1 MWYNNYIKLKGEMFM
16 KIKSIVAYEIIDS
29 RGNPTVECEVTLI
42 DGTTAR
48 ACVPSGASTGEREA
62 LELRDGGT
70 RFHGKGVIKACENV
84 NKIIAKKLVGMD
96 ASKQSLIDQTMI
108 DLDGTEF
115 KTKLGANAM
124 LSVSL
129 AVARANA
136 KSKNKELYQT
146 LGKGATLPL
155 PMMNIINGGAHADS
169 NVDFQEYM
177 IVPIGAKTF
186 KQAMQF
192 ASETFMELKKV
203 LKQKGYSTGVG
214 DEGGFAPNFKNN
226 TEPLDAIVLAIT
238 NAGYIPGKDIAI
250 ALDVAS
256 SEFYNKETKKY
267 ELTKSK
273 GGSLTSNE
281 MIKWYSKLIK
291 DYPIISIEDPLSE
304 NDWNGWIKITEKL
317 GKTIQLVGDDVFV
330 TNPKI
335 FKEGI
340 EKGVANAILIKLNQI
355 GTLTETLD
363 TIRLA
368 KENGYNTII
377 SHRSGETED
386 TFIADLSVAMDAGQI
401 KTGSICRTDRVCKYN
416 QLIRIERKLKQ
427 KAKFNTKI

>member
-1 MWYNNYIKLKGEMFM
+1 M
-16 KIKSIVAYEIIDS
+16 KIKNIEAYEIIDS

-62 LELRDGGT
+62 LELRDNEH
-70 RFHGKGVIKACENV
+70 RFHGKGVTKACENV
-84 NKIIAKKLVGMD
+84 NKIIAKKLIGMD
-96 ASKQSLIDQTMI
+96 ASKQTLIDQTMI
-108 DLDGTEF
+108 ELDGTEY
-115 KTKLGANAM
+115 KTNLGANAM

-136 KSKNKELYQT
+136 ESKHKPLYQT
-146 LGKGATLPL
+146 LGKGTTLPL
-155 PMMNIINGGAHADS
+155 PMLNIINGGAHADS

-192 ASETFMELKKV
+192 ASETFVELKKV
-203 LKQKGYSTGVG
+203 LKAKKYSTGVG

-226 TEPLDAIVLAIT
+226 TEPLDAIILAIT

-256 SEFYNKETKKY
+256 SEFYNSKTKKY
-267 ELTKSK
+267 ELNKSK
-273 GGSLTSNE
+273 GGSLTTAD
-281 MIKWYSKLIK
+281 MIKWYEKLIK

-304 NDWNGWIKITEKL
+304 NDWNGWANITKKL
-317 GKTIQLVGDDVFV
+317 GGRVQLVGDDLFV

-335 FKEGI
+335 FKLGI
-340 EKGVANAILIKLNQI
+340 EKKVANAILIKLNQI
-355 GTLTETLD
+355 GTLTETLE

-386 TFIADLSVAMDAGQI
+386 TFISDLSVAVDAGQI

-416 QLIRIERKLKQ
+416 QLIRIERKLNK
-427 KAKFNTKI
+427 KAKFNNKI

>member
-1 MWYNNYIKLKGEMFM
+1 M
-16 KIKSIVAYEIIDS
+16 KIKNIEAYEIIDS

-62 LELRDGGT
+62 LELRDNER
-70 RFHGKGVIKACENV
+70 RFHGKGVTKACENV
-84 NKIIAKKLVGMD
+84 NKIIAKKLIGMD
-96 ASKQSLIDQTMI
+96 ASKQTLIDQTMI
-108 DLDGTEF
+108 ELDGTEY
-115 KTKLGANAM
+115 KTNLGANAM

-136 KSKNKELYQT
+136 ESKHKPLYQT
-146 LGKGATLPL
+146 LGKGTTLPL
-155 PMMNIINGGAHADS
+155 PMLNIINGGAHADS

-192 ASETFMELKKV
+192 ASETFVELKKV
-203 LKQKGYSTGVG
+203 LKAKKYSTGVG

-226 TEPLDAIVLAIT
+226 TEPLDAIILAIT

-256 SEFYNKETKKY
+256 SEFYNSKTKKY
-267 ELTKSK
+267 ELNKSK
-273 GGSLTSNE
+273 GGSLTTAE
-281 MIKWYSKLIK
+281 MIKWYEKLIK

-304 NDWNGWIKITEKL
+304 NDWNGWANITKKL
-317 GKTIQLVGDDVFV
+317 GGRVQLVGDDLFV

-335 FKEGI
+335 FKLGI
-340 EKGVANAILIKLNQI
+340 EKKVANAILIKLNQI
-355 GTLTETLD
+355 GTLTETLE

-386 TFIADLSVAMDAGQI
+386 TFISDLSVAIDAGQI

-416 QLIRIERKLKQ
+416 QLIRIERKLKK
-427 KAKFNTKI
+427 KAKFNNKI

>member
-1 MWYNNYIKLKGEMFM
+1 M
-16 KIKSIVAYEIIDS
+16 KIKNIEAYEIIDS

-42 DGTTAR
+42 DGTTAH

-62 LELRDGGT
+62 LELRDNEH
-70 RFHGKGVIKACENV
+70 RFHGKGVTKACENV
-84 NKIIAKKLVGMD
+84 NKIIAKKLIGMD
-96 ASKQSLIDQTMI
+96 ASKQTLIDQTMI
-108 DLDGTEF
+108 ELDGTEY
-115 KTKLGANAM
+115 KTNLGANAM

-136 KSKNKELYQT
+136 ESKHKPLYQT
-146 LGKGATLPL
+146 LGKGTTPPL
-155 PMMNIINGGAHADS
+155 PMLNIINGGAHADS

-192 ASETFMELKKV
+192 ASETFVELKKV
-203 LKQKGYSTGVG
+203 LKAKKYSTGVG

-226 TEPLDAIVLAIT
+226 TEPLDAIILAIT

-256 SEFYNKETKKY
+256 SEFYNSKTKKY
-267 ELTKSK
+267 ELNKSK
-273 GGSLTSNE
+273 GGSLTTAD
-281 MIKWYSKLIK
+281 MIKWYEKLIK

-304 NDWNGWIKITEKL
+304 NDWNGWANITKKL
-317 GKTIQLVGDDVFV
+317 GGRVQLVGDDLFV

-335 FKEGI
+335 FKLGI
-340 EKGVANAILIKLNQI
+340 EKKVANAILIKLNQI
-355 GTLTETLD
+355 GTLTETLE

-386 TFIADLSVAMDAGQI
+386 TFISDLSVAVDAGQI

-416 QLIRIERKLKQ
+416 QLIRIERKLNK
-427 KAKFNTKI
+427 KAKFNNKI